1 MLDRQAKQN
10 LLDAMEDAMVAIL
23 VQVSSHP
30 PCAKLAWLCK
40 VRGVDC
46 SFSIWDAMFSLYIY
60 IYIYNVQFHI
70 IHCYIHYVVTYIG

>member
-60 IYIYNVQFHI
+60 NVQFHI